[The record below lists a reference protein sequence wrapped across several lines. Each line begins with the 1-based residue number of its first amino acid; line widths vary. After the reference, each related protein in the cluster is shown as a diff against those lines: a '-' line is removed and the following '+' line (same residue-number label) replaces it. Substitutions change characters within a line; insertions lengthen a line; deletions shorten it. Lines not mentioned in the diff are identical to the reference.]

1 MKPVFLEQFARIGKA
16 LSTPSRL
23 ALLDLLCQSEKS
35 VETLV
40 TQSGLSLKNVSAHL
54 RVLKEAGLVTP
65 RRDGK
70 YVYYSVSDEK
80 VPEFWMILQEFSSR
94 QLAELQAVAQKL
106 IGSSEEIE
114 QVDRKTLLARA
125 KRDEVVVIDVRPR
138 DEYESAHL
146 PFAIS
151 LPLEE
156 LKSKLKQL
164 PKDKEIVAYCRG
176 PFCLMA
182 VEAVQLLKRQG
193 FKAVRLDDGVS
204 EWRSAGLPVQRH
216 A

>member
-1 MKPVFLEQFARIGKA
+1 MKQFARIGKA
-16 LSTPSRL
+16 LASPSRL

-40 TQSGLSLKNVSAHL
+40 AQSNLSLKNVSAQL
-54 RVLKEAGLVTP
+54 RVLKEAGLLTS
-65 RRDGK
+65 RREGK

-80 VPEFWMILQEFSSR
+80 VPEFWTNLQDFSSR
-94 QLAELQAVAQKL
+94 QLIELQAISQKL
-106 IGSSEEIE
+106 IGDFDNLE

-125 KRDEVVVIDVRPR
+125 KRDEVIVIDVRPR
-138 DEYESAHL
+138 DEYDAAHL
-146 PFAIS
+146 PYAIS

-156 LKSKLKQL
+156 LKAKLKQL

-176 PFCLMA
+176 PYCLMA
-182 VEAVQLLKRQG
+182 LEAVQLLKRRG
-193 FKAVRLDDGVS
+193 FKAVRLDDGVR
-204 EWRSAGLPVQRH
+204 EWQHAGLPVRKR